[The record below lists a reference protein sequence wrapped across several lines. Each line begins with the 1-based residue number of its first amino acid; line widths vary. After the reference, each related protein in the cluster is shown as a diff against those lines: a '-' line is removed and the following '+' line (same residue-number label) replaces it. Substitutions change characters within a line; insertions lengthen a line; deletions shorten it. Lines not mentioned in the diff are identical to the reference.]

1 MTKEEKL
8 EKSLYSWLSETEKFE
23 NAVCNLI
30 DKEKSKRD
38 LIKISAEVKRKFRYL
53 EDVIKFY

>member
-8 EKSLYSWLSETEKFE
+8 EKSLYSWISETENFE
-23 NAVCNLI
+23 TAVCKLI

-38 LIKISAEVKRKFRYL
+38 LIKIADKVKRKFRYL
-53 EDVIKFY
+53 EDTIKFY